1 MDVRPVDPRDT
12 AWEIDFPSYR
22 IYFWEPQAA
31 APGVPQQIVGF
42 RSNEFEV
49 SGVDVGEVLAWAE
62 ATKPPGSTYT
72 IYAVIEGAG
81 ERGLVRLAG
90 VDPTANDE

>member
-12 AWEIDFPSYR
+12 VWEINTPSYR

-31 APGVPQQIVGF
+31 APVPQQPVSY

-62 ATKPPGSTYT
+62 STKPPGSTYA

-90 VDPTANDE
+90 VDPTAADE